1 MNRVIYGET
10 TGNKLR
16 LINPRFV
23 SNKYYTQES
32 NVIAFVSDETVSDF
46 EIGIG
51 IGFGI
56 SYIYTLIRNLDENDQ
71 N

>member
-1 MNRVIYGET
+1 MNSVIYGET

-16 LINPRFV
+16 LIKPRFV

-32 NVIAFVSDETVSDF
+32 NVIAFVSDETVWDL

-51 IGFGI
+51 SGFGI
-56 SYIYTLIRNLDENDQ
+56 DYIYISIRILD
-71 N
+71 